1 MRFTKNDFKYS
12 QLLNVNGYL
21 AFLLESYQTKFFQTI
36 YYIVGENEMSH
47 HDKIVDNVLEA
58 IGGTPLIRLQRM
70 TEGLSAEILVKYE
83 AMNPG
88 GSIKDRAAKKMIEK
102 AIKTGQLKSGGTI
115 IEATAGNTGTG
126 LAQAAAVYGFRTIFV
141 LPDKMSKEKISLLQA
156 YGAETVITPTSV
168 PADSPE
174 SYNGVADRLS
184 REIPGAFRPSQFD
197 NPENTKAHFE
207 GTGPEIWEQTNGQL
221 DVLVAGM
228 GTGGTISGTG
238 GFLKKQN
245 PKIIVVGADPEGS
258 ILSGDSPK
266 SWKVEGI
273 GEDFIPKNFN
283 RQVVDEMIRISDHE
297 SFQYARR
304 LAREEGILTGG
315 SGGTALAAAFRYAK
329 RITRPHRIVVILPD
343 TGRNYLSKCYDD
355 EWMKQYGFLDDYVSP
370 SRPIAE
376 ALTDQT
382 LITLSPEND
391 IETAFEL
398 MQQHGISQ
406 IPVIENE
413 RSVGS
418 VNETTLMWISFS
430 REFTKGLQIRDV
442 MAKPFPELDIETDID
457 EAYRILFSGQTA
469 ILVTKNWKP
478 LQLLTRFDLI
488 SFRESNI

>member
-1 MRFTKNDFKYS
+1 MN
-12 QLLNVNGYL
+12 
-21 AFLLESYQTKFFQTI
+21 
-36 YYIVGENEMSH
+36 H
-47 HDKIVDNVLEA
+47 HDRIIDNVLEA
-58 IGGTPLIRLQRM
+58 VGGTPLIRLHRM
-70 TEGLSAEILVKYE
+70 TEGSHAEILVKYE

-88 GSIKDRAAKKMIEK
+88 GSAKDRAAKRMIRK
-102 AIKTGQLKSGGTI
+102 AIENGELKPGGTI
-115 IEATAGNTGTG
+115 IEATAGNTGVG
-126 LAQAAAVYGFRTIFV
+126 LAQAAAMYGFRMIFV
-141 LPDKMSKEKISLLQA
+141 LPDKMSKEKVSLLKA
-156 YGAETVITPTSV
+156 YGAETVITPTAV
-168 PADSPE
+168 PPDSPE
-174 SYNGVADRLS
+174 SYNGVAERLS
-184 REIPGAFRPSQFD
+184 HEIPGAFRPAQFD
-197 NPENTKAHFE
+197 NLENTAAHFE
-207 GTGPEIWEQTNGQL
+207 ETGPEIWQQTGGNL

-283 RQVVDEMIRISDHE
+283 RQVVDEMIRVSDHD

-329 RITRPHRIVVILPD
+329 RITEPKRIVVILPD

-355 EWMKQYGFLDDYVSP
+355 DWMKQHNFWDDETPPFRQISN
-370 SRPIAE
+370 
-376 ALTDQT
+376 ALTHQT
-382 LITLSPEND
+382 LIMLSPEDNV
-391 IETAFEL
+391 ETAFEL
-398 MQQHGISQ
+398 MQQYGISQ

-418 VNETTLMWISFS
+418 VNETTLMWISFNHDVV
-430 REFTKGLQIRDV
+430 KGLKIRDI
-442 MAKPFPELDIETDID
+442 MTKPFPELDLETDID
-457 EAYRILFSGQTA
+457 EAYRILFSGQSA
-469 ILVTKNWKP
+469 ILVTKEWKP

-488 SFRESNI
+488 SFCESNL